1 MNEHGEKS
9 QLLVNAVTGKVESDP
24 KTTCPVMRLL
34 GTWVHSL
41 QVRLKRIIWFHDRVC
56 QTDSLFNVFAI
67 WHICDLGMGR
77 GSRQRKRPR

>member
-1 MNEHGEKS
+1 
-9 QLLVNAVTGKVESDP
+9 
-24 KTTCPVMRLL
+24 MRLL